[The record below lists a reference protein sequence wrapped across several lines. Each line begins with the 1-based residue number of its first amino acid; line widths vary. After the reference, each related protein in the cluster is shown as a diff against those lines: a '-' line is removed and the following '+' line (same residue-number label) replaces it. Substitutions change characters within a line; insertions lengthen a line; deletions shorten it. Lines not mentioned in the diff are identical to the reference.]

1 MDDQNT
7 RGNTNVF
14 NDLCLFNECCAGSN
28 VVLSFALQ
36 IVGILYSVFDMR
48 GHVDMEDVSK
58 QFEVSKNEMYYDDSK
73 ETRIDELLRAK
84 KLSDAMAAK
93 LLSENSVL
101 QQRIR
106 QLEDENA
113 TLKKGKQDNI
123 TTAGSR
129 NTTTSTSTLPPI
141 SPRK

>member
-1 MDDQNT
+1 
-7 RGNTNVF
+7 
-14 NDLCLFNECCAGSN
+14 
-28 VVLSFALQ
+28 
-36 IVGILYSVFDMR
+36 
-48 GHVDMEDVSK
+48 MEDVSK
-58 QFEVSKNEMYYDDSK
+58 QFEVSKKEMYYDDSK

-106 QLEDENA
+106 QLEEENA
-113 TLKKGKQDNI
+113 TLKKGKQDI
-123 TTAGSR
+123 AAGSR
-129 NTTTSTSTLPPI
+129 NTNTSTSPTLPPI

>member
-1 MDDQNT
+1 
-7 RGNTNVF
+7 
-14 NDLCLFNECCAGSN
+14 
-28 VVLSFALQ
+28 
-36 IVGILYSVFDMR
+36 
-48 GHVDMEDVSK
+48 
-58 QFEVSKNEMYYDDSK
+58 MYYDDSK

>member
-1 MDDQNT
+1 
-7 RGNTNVF
+7 
-14 NDLCLFNECCAGSN
+14 
-28 VVLSFALQ
+28 
-36 IVGILYSVFDMR
+36 
-48 GHVDMEDVSK
+48 
-58 QFEVSKNEMYYDDSK
+58 
-73 ETRIDELLRAK
+73 
-84 KLSDAMAAK
+84 MAAK

>member
-1 MDDQNT
+1 
-7 RGNTNVF
+7 
-14 NDLCLFNECCAGSN
+14 
-28 VVLSFALQ
+28 
-36 IVGILYSVFDMR
+36 
-48 GHVDMEDVSK
+48 
-58 QFEVSKNEMYYDDSK
+58 MYYDDSK

-113 TLKKGKQDNI
+113 TLKKGKQD
-123 TTAGSR
+123 TGSR

>member
-1 MDDQNT
+1 
-7 RGNTNVF
+7 
-14 NDLCLFNECCAGSN
+14 

-123 TTAGSR
+123 TTGSR